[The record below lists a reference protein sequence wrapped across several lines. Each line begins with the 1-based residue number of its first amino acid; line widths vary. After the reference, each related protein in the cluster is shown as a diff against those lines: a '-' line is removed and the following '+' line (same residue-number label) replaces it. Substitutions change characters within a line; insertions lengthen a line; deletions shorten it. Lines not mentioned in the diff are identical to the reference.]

1 VRSSDLLIEDLLLGL
16 SISNFTTPN
25 VWWYLESGWRLLN
38 RARTW
43 ARLKVGASP
52 LPGVDRSSVLRAITG
67 AFSHDAAIAHL
78 RDSEVLLW
86 RVVQVALSLHG
97 VRCGWRDARRL
108 RLDGGS
114 ARAVR
119 AFLPHA
125 HTVDMEVKSALRESL
140 VERAEFSSTQ
150 CRCCRGL
157 LQAMS
162 TSTLLDELHNRA
174 VSVFELESALDWLVT
189 TYLRC
194 MKQTI
199 VRETRKLK
207 DHRRT
212 KSKIQLHGHLKALK
226 GESKNCT
233 RLCFR

>member
-1 VRSSDLLIEDLLLGL
+1 MATAMRV
-16 SISNFTTPN
+16 
-25 VWWYLESGWRLLN
+25 
-38 RARTW
+38 
-43 ARLKVGASP
+43 VGAKTS
-52 LPGVDRSSVLRAITG
+52 
-67 AFSHDAAIAHL
+67 
-78 RDSEVLLW
+78 
-86 RVVQVALSLHG
+86 
-97 VRCGWRDARRL
+97 VRCSDGGRSDARRL

-125 HTVDMEVKSALRESL
+125 HTIDMEVKSALRESL

-157 LQAMS
+157 LQVMS

-194 MKQTI
+194 MKQTT

-226 GESKNCT
+226 GESKDYT

>member
-1 VRSSDLLIEDLLLGL
+1 V
-16 SISNFTTPN
+16 
-25 VWWYLESGWRLLN
+25 ESGAGSLVVAW
-38 RARTW
+38 
-43 ARLKVGASP
+43 
-52 LPGVDRSSVLRAITG
+52 SSVWM
-67 AFSHDAAIAHL
+67 AAAM
-78 RDSEVLLW
+78 
-86 RVVQVALSLHG
+86 RVVAAKTSI
-97 VRCGWRDARRL
+97 RCSDGGRSDARRL

-119 AFLPHA
+119 AFLPQS
-125 HTVDMEVKSALRESL
+125 HTGDMEVKSALRESL

-194 MKQTI
+194 MKQTT